1 MQPNNNSLKSG
12 PVYSGLSLEDV
23 DEQEMSSLIDI
34 RKIRKDYQI
43 KQFFGSSLYILAV
56 IVSSL
61 YALFVDDF
69 RHLIVPKSLDF
80 GFNILTLIVF
90 GFFVA
95 DIALLSVIKN
105 GYIFRVAFWL
115 DVTCSL
121 FLLLDV
127 SWVTIP
133 VIKSR
138 QVSIYGKLARG
149 ARAAQIGVQLGKLW
163 RVWRDFRAEKK
174 SKEPLGLSRSITSL
188 RNLSKQNQAKK
199 IAIDNY
205 YSNPKFDSLIANEL
219 YPSDQLKPNEIT
231 KDYLTKKK
239 FLVRN
244 HGNSEEESMI
254 NKPKPNPHQAHH
266 STKVSNLGKILATK
280 NIERAITIIIL
291 LTVCIPLFRED
302 TFRISFKSYQSGQD
316 ALSRLIKN
324 RSYPFTP
331 EIEDALNAF
340 VKTFSV
346 TQRQILYLQV
356 FQREPNQ
363 GNDKALMTIQVDNSK
378 SIRQITQ
385 LYRGYEL
392 FNITSPED
400 KDDLKTGDMYI
411 VSVFQSR
418 FFESRNAVLNI
429 FRTLLILFLIVWFSM
444 LMHRDAT
451 ALIIEPFEEMMI
463 KISKLEENPIL
474 TWKED
479 PEILK
484 DQAHFKALSKKQ
496 QLKEREK
503 DDLETS
509 ILLNTLVQSGKL
521 LALGFGE
528 AGSDIITNFLSP
540 VYDKNFKR
548 VYCLYGFCEIRKF
561 SEATELLH
569 DEIIAFVNHCA
580 DIVSTIVDY
589 HLGSTNKNIGEVF
602 LLIWKFDEY
611 ESIVFQEAENEPYSD
626 HEQGAMRYYSDQN
639 TPVAMKCELALISF
653 LEIMLHV
660 GNHQTIGYK
669 CSADI
674 LTLKLSQIRP
684 SLGFGLHIGWSIE
697 GAIGSNHKIDASYLS
712 PNVNLASR
720 LMAATKQY
728 NVSMLISG
736 EVVDRMSDEVRL
748 LLRHVDTVH
757 LKGSKVATKLYTFDM
772 YFEDGGTP
780 TFKKYFNKILK
791 NKQMK
796 GFEDYKKERQNF
808 HNQLIN
814 KRISS
819 RNLLLS
825 NAEVANRHSKFGAI
839 FDNTWQI
846 GMEKYLEGDW
856 EQAKAAFERTR
867 DMVSG
872 HIDGPS
878 QNLIAYIDEHN
889 EVAPIEWKGVRKLYS
904 K

>member
-1 MQPNNNSLKSG
+1 MQPSNSLRCG
-12 PVYSGLSLEDV
+12 TVYSGLSLEGV
-23 DEQEMSSLIDI
+23 NEQDKPSIIDI
-34 RKIRKDYQI
+34 KKIRKEFQI
-43 KQFFGSSLYILAV
+43 KQFLGSSIYIIAVVLSSLYT
-56 IVSSL
+56 
-61 YALFVDDF
+61 LFVDDF
-69 RHLIVPKSLDF
+69 RHLIFPKSLDF
-80 GFNILTLIVF
+80 AFNILTLIVF
-90 GFFVA
+90 VFFVA
-95 DIALLSVIKN
+95 DIVLLSVIKS

-127 SWVTIP
+127 NWISIP
-133 VIKSR
+133 VIKAR

-149 ARAAQIGVQLGKLW
+149 ARAAQIGVQLGRLW

-174 SKEPLGLSRSITSL
+174 SNEPLGLSRSLTSL
-188 RNLSKQNQAKK
+188 RNLNKQNQAKK
-199 IAIDNY
+199 IAINNY

-219 YPSDQLKPNEIT
+219 YPSDQLKPNEVT
-231 KDYLTKKK
+231 KEYLTKKK
-239 FLVRN
+239 FLIKN
-244 HGNSEEESMI
+244 LAGSEEESHSVKFKA
-254 NKPKPNPHQAHH
+254 NNDRTGN
-266 STKVSNLGKILATK
+266 STKVSNLGKVFANK

-302 TFRISFKSYQSGQD
+302 TFLISFKAYQSGQNML
-316 ALSRLIKN
+316 AHLIKK
-324 RSYPFTP
+324 RSYPFP
-331 EIEDALNAF
+331 ANVEASLMSF
-340 VKTFSV
+340 FKTFSE
-346 TQRQILYLQV
+346 TQRQIIYLQV
-356 FQREPNQ
+356 MQRNMGQ
-363 GNDKALMTIQVDNSK
+363 DGDKVLMTIQIDNSK
-378 SIRQITQ
+378 SIKQITQ
-385 LYRGYEL
+385 MYRAYEL
-392 FNITSPED
+392 FTITSPED
-400 KDDLKTGDMYI
+400 QDTLTSEDLYI

-429 FRTLLILFLIVWFSM
+429 FRTLLVLFLIICFSL

-451 ALIIEPFEEMMI
+451 SLIIEPFEEMII
-463 KISKLEENPIL
+463 KISKIEENPIL

-479 PEILK
+479 SEILR
-484 DQAHFKALSKKQ
+484 DQILSKALNKKQ
-496 QLKEREK
+496 QVKQREK

-540 VYDKNFKR
+540 ICDKNFKR

-569 DEIIAFVNHCA
+569 GEIIAFVNHCA
-580 DIVSTIVDY
+580 DIVSTIVDF

-602 LLIWKFDEY
+602 LLIWKFDDY
-611 ESIVFQEAENEPYSD
+611 ESMVLHEAENEQQSD
-626 HEQGAMRYYSDQN
+626 FDQGIMKYYRDQN
-639 TPVAMKCELALISF
+639 SPVAMKCELALISF
-653 LEIMLHV
+653 LEILLHV

-669 CSADI
+669 CSSDL
-674 LTLKLSQIRP
+674 LTLNLSQLKP

-728 NVSMLISG
+728 KVSMLISG
-736 EVVDRMSDEVRL
+736 EVVDKMSDEVRL
-748 LLRHVDTVH
+748 LLRHVDTVY
-757 LKGSKVATKLYTFDM
+757 LKGSKVATKLFTFDM
-772 YFEDGGTP
+772 FFEDGGTP
-780 TFKKYFNKILK
+780 TFKKYFNKTLK

-808 HNQLIN
+808 HNQLLN

-846 GMEKYLEGDW
+846 GMERYIEGDW

-867 DMVSG
+867 DMVSNY
-872 HIDGPS
+872 IDGPS
-878 QNLIAYIDEHN
+878 ENLIDYINDHN
-889 EVAPIEWKGVRKLYS
+889 EVAPIEWKGVRKLIS